1 MARGWQQSLHW
12 LRLRVRGE
20 SVLTQL
26 SAYPAFRPAS
36 PAMHRCLRPLLL
48 AAACGVPLIGTSLG
62 LAQTEGV
69 PPPLPDAA
77 SPGGPVVPLTPPPPL
92 PQAPAPA
99 AQLPRPEPVL
109 PTPAPAAAE
118 RPEPLRP
125 SPEQLADDRPK
136 RFDASLDALVK
147 DGIVTPKERVRV
159 RGSLVLDPV
168 PGLRKQAC
176 SSGALSAEE
185 CRTGLV
191 FRGRTRT
198 YSDDPYLPGVSP
210 GSGAGSWDSNFSSQG
225 MAREGI
231 AASPLPPISV
241 PVNALLAGVGGRFR
255 LTDVFRLTPRP
266 SPIGGNGNRGLLFPL
281 IGSAVTTSNFGW
293 RLHPILGSWIMHSGR
308 DFAAP
313 EGTPVVAALSG
324 QVVSSGDAGGYGLA
338 IEIEHGRPMRRT
350 LYGHLSE
357 LYVKP
362 GDNVRQGEVIG
373 RVGSTG
379 LSTGP
384 HLHFEL
390 RLPQDGGWVATDPG
404 EMLPAEMLTA
414 MRLPGLPAG
423 SGVFASGSQSPDAVA
438 LLIGQLIQTLERPSS
453 NQETEPRQPVGS
465 SRKPVRQSG

>member
-1 MARGWQQSLHW
+1 M
-12 LRLRVRGE
+12 LRR
-20 SVLTQL
+20 
-26 SAYPAFRPAS
+26 
-36 PAMHRCLRPLLL
+36 LRPLLL
-48 AAACGVPLIGTSLG
+48 AVACGAPLAGSTLV
-62 LAQTEGV
+62 LAQSEGGG
-69 PPPLPDAA
+69 
-77 SPGGPVVPLTPPPPL
+77 SPAVEGGWQGTQTPPLTPPPPVS
-92 PQAPAPA
+92 PEPAPA
-99 AQLPRPEPVL
+99 AELPRSRPAM
-109 PTPAPAAAE
+109 PTPAPATAE
-118 RPEPLRP
+118 SPEPLRP
-125 SPEQLADDRPK
+125 SLEQLPKDRPQ
-136 RFDASLDALVK
+136 RFDASLDALVR

-176 SSGALSAEE
+176 GSGALSAEE
-185 CRTGLV
+185 CRTGVVL
-191 FRGRTRT
+191 RGRSRPDSETFVV
-198 YSDDPYLPGVSP
+198 PGASAPALAGP
-210 GSGAGSWDSNFSSQG
+210 GGSSFSGQG
-225 MAREGI
+225 FAQEGI
-231 AASPLPPISV
+231 SASPLPPISV

-324 QVVSSGDAGGYGLA
+324 RVVSSGDAGGYGLA
-338 IEIEHGRPMRRT
+338 IEIEHESPMRRT

-362 GDNVRQGEVIG
+362 GDSVRQGEVIG

-404 EMLPAEMLTA
+404 EMLPAEMLSA

-423 SGVFASGSQSPDAVA
+423 AGNAFPGTQSPDAVA
-438 LLIGQLIQTLERPSS
+438 LLIGQLLQTLERPSGS
-453 NQETEPRQPVGS
+453 PATGPKQPPSPIPQPGRQAG
-465 SRKPVRQSG
+465 